1 MSCSSQ
7 TVSFCSDDSESDTT
21 SINSDFALATD
32 ACYPSIALSDQT
44 LLVQAFRDSVR
55 GRKSAA
61 RDWLVER
68 VEDISHAVEPE
79 APVKKVRSYS
89 SKLRSLMRKLNI
101 SRE

>member
-1 MSCSSQ
+1 MSHASCS
-7 TVSFCSDDSESDTT
+7 VSFCSDDSESDTT

-44 LLVQAFRDSVR
+44 LLVQAFRGSVR

-61 RDWLVER
+61 RDWLVDR
-68 VEDISHAVEPE
+68 VDDICHAEEPE
-79 APVKKVRSYS
+79 AQVQKDRSYS

-101 SRE
+101 SSK

>member
-1 MSCSSQ
+1 MI
-7 TVSFCSDDSESDTT
+7 SFCSDDSESDTT
-21 SINSDFALATD
+21 SINSDCNGLTTE
-32 ACYPSIALSDQT
+32 ACYQSIALSDQT
-44 LLVQAFRDSVR
+44 LLVQAFRGSVR

-79 APVKKVRSYS
+79 APVKKDKSYS